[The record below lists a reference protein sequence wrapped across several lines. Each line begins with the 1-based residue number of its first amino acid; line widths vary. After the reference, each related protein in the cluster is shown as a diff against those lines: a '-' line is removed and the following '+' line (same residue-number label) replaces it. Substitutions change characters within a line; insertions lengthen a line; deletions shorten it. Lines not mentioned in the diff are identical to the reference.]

1 MWNEKGRCRNGDQ
14 CRFAHGFD
22 ELRAREQSDRALAAA
37 AQGKGAGAVPPS
49 QQWARGAS
57 GAQRR
62 GGKTIPG
69 EMQYT
74 DSGAP
79 GNFESLEYAMASALY
94 SKHPGVLPNVPMMT
108 TMGKKGAAP
117 PGGAGG
123 ADRHDWEPMF
133 VQPLPSVPLPP
144 SSVAGML
151 QPPMP
156 QVAHQ
161 RLAVLE
167 QYEQLNYVTA
177 QTEQLREWENEIRA
191 SQQEIVEVSAY
202 AEKLVV
208 AQQRTEKVLGEVR
221 AYQDDLDSD
230 LDAMERHVDDLFS
243 RSAVRP
249 PLDADVEREHAYDLS
264 VRLETQLGGMLDQLK
279 DVVGTLNG
287 AHEQQAGDE
296 KNRDIMKIVNAHH
309 QSLAYLSSQAV
320 KVEAEVVK
328 LERANETE
336 RRAQAAV

>member
-1 MWNEKGRCRNGDQ
+1 MYHLQGVCQFGDSCAFAHACDELQGAPDLRKTRLCKTFVDGRCEDPNCPFAHTEEELRSTDMFYKKTLCMWNEKGRCRNGDQ

-177 QTEQLREWENEIRA
+177 QTEQLQR
-191 SQQEIVEVSAY
+191 AY
-202 AEKLVV
+202 AVAAAAALSAGEADGAGVSPTELEKLSQNIS
-208 AQQRTEKVLGEVR
+208 ALSMQL
-221 AYQDDLDSD
+221 
-230 LDAMERHVDDLFS
+230 S
-243 RSAVRP
+243 RF
-249 PLDADVEREHAYDLS
+249 
-264 VRLETQLGGMLDQLK
+264 
-279 DVVGTLNG
+279 
-287 AHEQQAGDE
+287 EQQMSTPSTGSDPVPSH
-296 KNRDIMKIVNAHH
+296 MKPGSARIAPGMPNPYSFV
-309 QSLAYLSSQAV
+309 S
-320 KVEAEVVK
+320 
-328 LERANETE
+328 TW
-336 RRAQAAV
+336 